1 MSRRT
6 ARRPWMHDLD
16 DRAPVVPGMTP
27 THDTVTI
34 TMRVPH
40 GLSEY
45 ELAEYLRAYLEPRG
59 GALQTTHTSPNWHEV
74 RQQQWLAQREQQ
86 PVLAQLEATEDD
98 SNG

>member
-6 ARRPWMHDLD
+6 ARRQWMHDLD
-16 DRAPVVPGMTP
+16 DRAPVVPGVTP

-40 GLSEY
+40 GVSEY

-59 GALQTTHTSPNWHEV
+59 GALQTTHIEPNWHEV
-74 RQQQWLAQREQQ
+74 RQQQWLAQQ
-86 PVLAQLEATEDD
+86 PVLPQLDAVEEDD
-98 SNG
+98 IHG